1 MINSSHYGP
10 GDWEGWQWSS
20 PDKPLSILGAFL
32 EVFVD
37 GKEVI
42 FLLDTGFNV
51 TIMPEACFK
60 RLFGDHEPGNE
71 RDLNWLK
78 WKTANGLAIP
88 HVGYVLA
95 EVQMGDIT
103 LKDMGIVMTIIIQMH
118 CLF

>member
-1 MINSSHYGP
+1 MDQVTGKDDNGPVQINHS
-10 GDWEGWQWSS
+10 QF
-20 PDKPLSILGAFL
+20 LGTFL

-71 RDLNWLK
+71 RDFNWLK

-88 HVGYVLA
+88 YVGYVLA